1 MTVPAPARA
10 PTGDVIESVIA
21 RGDLAK
27 LNPEERTR
35 YYVQLCQSLGLN
47 PHTQPFA
54 YITLS
59 GKLTLYAK
67 RDAADQL
74 RKIHGISISIVSQEA
89 RDDLLT
95 IHVKAIDRDGRSDED
110 LGVVPFPAALK
121 GEARSNAVMKAITKA
136 KRRVTLSISGLGF
149 LDESEVDSVPSAR
162 RPPAPAP
169 NVMEPP
175 HDPET
180 GEIIEEES
188 PPAAPSTSPAA
199 TTASSP
205 QFHAEDDGAVPD
217 EHQMALDEEARM
229 AAVRGREAFE
239 VLWKRLNYDE
249 RRSLNPIM
257 SELEALTREADAA
270 SH

>member
-1 MTVPAPARA
+1 MTVPSRA
-10 PTGDVIESVIA
+10 ATGDVIEAVIA
-21 RGDLAK
+21 RGDLTK

-35 YYVQLCQSLGLN
+35 YYFQLCRSLGLN

-54 YITLS
+54 YITLQ

-74 RKIHGISISIVSQEA
+74 RKIHGISIHILSQEA

-149 LDESEVDSVPSAR
+149 LDESEVDSVPGAR
-162 RPPAPAP
+162 RPPPPPAP

-175 HDPET
+175 HDAET
-180 GEIIEEES
+180 GEIIDDGS
-188 PPAAPSTSPAA
+188 PPAPDSSSAA
-199 TTASSP
+199 TTASS
-205 QFHAEDDGAVPD
+205 AGDTADEAVPD
-217 EHQMALDEEARM
+217 ERELTLEEEARF
-229 AAVRGREAFE
+229 AASYGRAAFA
-239 VLWKRLNYDE
+239 VLWQRLLPHQRDD
-249 RRSLNPIM
+249 LKPIM
-257 SELEALTREADAA
+257 KELAELTREADARQ
-270 SH
+270 